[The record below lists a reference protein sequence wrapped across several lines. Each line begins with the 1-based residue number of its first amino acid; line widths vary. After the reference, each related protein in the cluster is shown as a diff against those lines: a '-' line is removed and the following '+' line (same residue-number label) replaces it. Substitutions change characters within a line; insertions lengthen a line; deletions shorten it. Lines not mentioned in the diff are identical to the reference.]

1 MKSKGFILMALIVA
15 AAFRPAT
22 VSPQDVAAGLRG
34 ELKGYVFEKGTG
46 LIIPVATVAIP
57 GTSYGAVTNEYGFFS
72 IWKVPP
78 GTYDLVV
85 RCLGYEEYKQ
95 KVVVTQKQVQS
106 LVIQLSKA
114 DVALE
119 EITIT
124 ANRKLWERMTPIGH
138 QRMTVESMNRT
149 PTLGVQSDLAQV
161 LQTLPGVIFTGDRG
175 GQLYV
180 RGGAPIHNK
189 VLLDGMT
196 IINPFHS
203 IGFMSVFDTET
214 IQSVDVYSAAY
225 GAQYGGR
232 VSSVMDIRTRPGNR
246 SATRGTVSQSNI
258 GYGAMVEGPLKKATD
273 STPGSISYILSTK
286 GSILRSSAPLLYPWL
301 DSLGLPYRYNDF
313 YGKVSFMERNGNQ
326 FDVFGLHYTDAVKYK
341 NAITS
346 EWTTTGGGFGLVMS
360 PSQSNFLFINRL
372 AMSRYA
378 ADFDDPSTT
387 PKNTIYDNLDFSLKG
402 VHMMDRFEFT
412 WSAEFSS
419 VHTRY
424 AYLRWDGMHLS
435 DDLYTSDAI
444 ILFQGKILWPKWI
457 LEPGLHLRVY
467 SAIFTL
473 MPEPRIKARYNISE
487 NLSLNLAAGLF
498 SQNLSATMSE
508 QDVVSVFQ
516 GFNTGI
522 ETVQD
527 YFHGKRIYKPTQ
539 QAWHAVAGLSWFDKQ
554 NLKLSVEAYVKDFY
568 RLINYNQHQLYS
580 YLGYDPDYPEYL
592 SSPYIYETG
601 WAYGIDF
608 LFDYAN
614 ADYSFWMAYSFA
626 YVTREDEFM
635 KYVPHFD
642 RRHNLN
648 LLASYRFG
656 EGRGWTVKSR
666 WQIGSGFP
674 FTQNAGF
681 YEEFTNEDGTFWL
694 LPGAQGDLAILYGPV
709 NGGRLPAYH
718 RLDLSLNRIWKLGG
732 GRQLEASA
740 SVLNVYNRKNVF
752 YYDRINQTRVN
763 QLPIMP
769 SLGIVLRF

>member
-1 MKSKGFILMALIVA
+1 MWIRSFIRMALVGA
-15 AAFRPAT
+15 ALLLPRA
-22 VSPQDVAAGLRG
+22 VSPQDIVTGMRG
-34 ELKGYVFEKGTG
+34 ELKGYVYEQGTG

-57 GTSYGAVTNEYGFFS
+57 GTHYGAVTNEYGFFS
-72 IWKVPP
+72 IWKIPP

-85 RCLGYEEYKQ
+85 RCLGYEEYTQ
-95 KVVVTQKQVQS
+95 KVVITMKQVQN
-106 LVIQLSKA
+106 LVIQLTKSN
-114 DVALE
+114 VELHE
-119 EITIT
+119 VTIT
-124 ANRKLWERMTPIGH
+124 AARKRWERMTPVAQ
-138 QRMTVESMNRT
+138 QRITVESMSKT

-189 VLLDGMT
+189 VLMDGMT

-203 IGFMSVFDTET
+203 IGFMSVFDTE
-214 IQSVDVYSAAY
+214 ILQSVDVYSAAY

-246 SATRGTVSQSNI
+246 SNLRGTVSQSNI
-258 GYGAMVEGPLKKATD
+258 GYGAMVEGPLKKMTD
-273 STPGSISYILSTK
+273 STVGSISYILSTK
-286 GSILRSSAPLLYPWL
+286 GSILRSTAPILYPWL

-326 FDVFGLHYTDAVKYK
+326 FDLFGLHYTDAVKYR
-341 NAITS
+341 NAIS
-346 EWTTTGGGFGLVMS
+346 SSWTTTGGGFGLVLS

-372 AMSRYA
+372 AMSRYS

-387 PKNTIYDNLDFSLKG
+387 PKGTMYDNLDLSLKG
-402 VHMMDRFEFT
+402 VHMLDRFEFT
-412 WSAEFSS
+412 WAAEFSS
-419 VHTRY
+419 IHTRY
-424 AYLRWDGMHLS
+424 NYTRWDEMHMT

-457 LEPGLHLRVY
+457 LEPGIHLRVY

-487 NLSLNLAAGLF
+487 NLSLNMAAGLF
-498 SQNLSATMSE
+498 SQNLTATTSE

-554 NLKLSVEAYVKDFY
+554 NLRLSAEVYVKDFY
-568 RLINYNQHQLYS
+568 RLINFNQHQIYT

-592 SSPYIYETG
+592 TSPYIYETG
-601 WAYGIDF
+601 WSYGLD
-608 LFDYAN
+608 LLLDYATS
-614 ADYSFWMAYSFA
+614 DYSLWMAYSFA
-626 YVTREDEFM
+626 YVTRQDEFM
-635 KYVPHFD
+635 SYVPHFD

-648 LLASYRFG
+648 VLASYRFG
-656 EGRGWTVKSR
+656 KGRGWTLKGR

-681 YEEFTNEDGTFWL
+681 YEEFKSEDGTFWL
-694 LPGAQGDLAILYGPV
+694 DPRSEGDLAILYGPV

-718 RLDLSLNRIWKLGG
+718 RLDLSLNRIWKLPA
-732 GRQLEASA
+732 GRQIEASA

-752 YYDRINQTRVN
+752 YYDRVTQTRVN
-763 QLPIMP
+763 QLPVMP
-769 SLGIVLRF
+769 SLGIVFRF